1 MLCYIITSSSL
12 SLTLSQNISTL
23 DNIGTTLTQ
32 LKSVTTLLQQCNK
45 IVTARECDIIIT
57 ILLQNCHKL
66 KKNPP
71 AVLTSSYVLWVH
83 FWEKIEK
90 PS

>member
-1 MLCYIITSSSL
+1 MKINIISTLSYNITSSSL

-45 IVTARECDIIIT
+45 IVTKPKKFNLEKQDPPYAKKYII
-57 ILLQNCHKL
+57 
-66 KKNPP
+66 
-71 AVLTSSYVLWVH
+71 VLCVH
-83 FWEKIEK
+83 FWGQF
-90 PS
+90 